1 MGNAGY
7 NTVVKRSGTSTSFTS
22 ESMTATSETNQF
34 QIDDTTKEVWDRTVA
49 PTFYE
54 DGSPI
59 SDSDIENINYL
70 FGKVTFA
77 TSKSGAITVD
87 GNYFPVQEVA
97 CAKSY
102 TLDQSLNLE
111 DSTCYDNNNGY
122 RQYTSTLYDVSA
134 SITRWVTEM
143 TELEALNSIWRNK
156 EEIILEIQPAGVE
169 TFRGYM
175 LIESDALNG
184 DIESLEEQEISF
196 QANGQDGTALGWN

>member
-7 NTVVKRSGTSTSFTS
+7 NTVVKRSGTSTSFTG

-34 QIDDTTKEVWDRTVA
+34 QIDDGTKEVWDRTVV

-54 DGSPI
+54 DGTEIPF
-59 SDSDIENINYL
+59 SDIENINYL
-70 FGKVTFA
+70 FGKVTFS
-77 TSKSGAITVD
+77 TSKSGAVTVD
-87 GNYFPVQEVA
+87 GSYFPTQEVA

-102 TLDQSLNLE
+102 TLDQSINLE

-143 TELEALNSIWRNK
+143 TELEALNSIWRNS

-196 QANGQDGTALGWN
+196 QANGQDGTALGWD